1 MPPTAPDSRLGK
13 RYIGDEG
20 LDLVS
25 LPEVGGG
32 AAHAPP
38 GERSVSLMPLHNPQA
53 DFSSW

>member
-13 RYIGDEG
+13 RYIGEEG